1 MINFFKNNINLLDFD
16 LMTMQTYID
25 KNNNEFVEDVSF
37 EKLIRRAVNI
47 TANAKFNKR
56 MKNFKFRR
64 EIWRKSILS
73 LLMKIRHLNRCSN
86 LNKCS
91 HQLFEL
97 KVLMIDFE
105 IDFSSFY

>member
-1 MINFFKNNINLLDFD
+1 MITILLEKMYRRKKQKTINSMINFFKNNINLLDFD

-64 EIWRKSILS
+64 EI
-73 LLMKIRHLNRCSN
+73 
-86 LNKCS
+86 
-91 HQLFEL
+91 
-97 KVLMIDFE
+97 
-105 IDFSSFY
+105 